1 MIDSEFTIELHQQAD
16 YRFEVRFDN
25 PTIAPLLT
33 DETAPLGGD
42 AGPNPSRLLGTAVA
56 NCLAASLLFAMRKFK
71 NAPEPL
77 RAVTTVQLARNEQ
90 KRLRIGRIAVDL
102 HLGVAADKLVQ
113 LDRVLGQFEEFC
125 VVTQSVRAGIE
136 VDVRV
141 LDRDGR
147 VLHGSA
153 PERVTAQHAQPAP
166 SE

>member
-1 MIDSEFTIELHQQAD
+1 MDGEFTIELRQQAD
-16 YRFEVRFDN
+16 YRFEARFDN

-42 AGPNPSRLLGTAVA
+42 AGPNPSRLLGAAVA

-77 RAVTTVQLARNEQ
+77 RAVATVRLVRNDQ

-113 LDRVLGQFEEFC
+113 LDRVLDQFEEFC
-125 VVTQSVRAGIE
+125 VVTQSVRAGIQ

-141 LDRDGR
+141 LDLDGC
-147 VLHGSA
+147 VLHDSA
-153 PERVTAQHAQPAP
+153 AARPASP
-166 SE
+166 G